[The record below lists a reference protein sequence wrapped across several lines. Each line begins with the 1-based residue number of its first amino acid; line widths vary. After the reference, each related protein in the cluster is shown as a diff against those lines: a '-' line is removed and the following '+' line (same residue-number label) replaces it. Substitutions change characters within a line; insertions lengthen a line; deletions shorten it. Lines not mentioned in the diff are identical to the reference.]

1 MLRRGIELKTL
12 LMKVGKMTKQL
23 KGLSGDLSGDPFE
36 TLAFFAVTV
45 HRINGRVPTREI
57 IIESLHTKGFAGTD
71 EEVQK
76 VVDLLPAEL
85 KTELG

>member
-1 MLRRGIELKTL
+1 
-12 LMKVGKMTKQL
+12 MTKQL
-23 KGLSGDLSGDPFE
+23 KALSEDLSGDPFE

-45 HRINGRVPTREI
+45 YRLNGSVPTREI
-57 IIESLHTKGFAGTD
+57 IVQSLQTKGFTGTD

-85 KTELG
+85 KPDLR

>member
-1 MLRRGIELKTL
+1 
-12 LMKVGKMTKQL
+12 MTKQL

-36 TLAFFAVTV
+36 TLAFYAVTV